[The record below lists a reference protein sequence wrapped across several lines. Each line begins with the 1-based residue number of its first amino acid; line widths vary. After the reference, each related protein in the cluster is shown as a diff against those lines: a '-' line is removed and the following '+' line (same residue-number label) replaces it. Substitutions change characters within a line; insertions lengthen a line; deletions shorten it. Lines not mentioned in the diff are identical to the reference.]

1 MKWNEH
7 TVTDNTPNPHF
18 LKFNVLSLPRNHHI
32 SKRNSWYKP
41 AVKGFWGGQHV
52 LSQKG
57 LTLIWNSEWVVII
70 RFPKANAHSTHVYY
84 IVPGQCGYLLDRYGY
99 IYYILRT
106 ALRLDMPNISK
117 DTPST
122 LVSNSFGPFAGT
134 TLECHVAPC
143 RRCVSHTLGRRRC
156 NAWWKY
162 CDPRVGVLHS
172 AENETNTRYQKK
184 EL

>member
-1 MKWNEH
+1 M
-7 TVTDNTPNPHF
+7 NTPLLITLQTHTSWNLMSCPF
-18 LKFNVLSLPRNHHI
+18 QETIKDI